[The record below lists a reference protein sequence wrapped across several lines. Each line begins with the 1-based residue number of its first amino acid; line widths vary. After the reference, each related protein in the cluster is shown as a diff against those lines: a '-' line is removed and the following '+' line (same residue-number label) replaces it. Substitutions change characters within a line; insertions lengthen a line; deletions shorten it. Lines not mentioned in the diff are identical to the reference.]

1 MYRVLPDFL
10 GCLVSFD
17 HQIGSNRLLPG
28 FYLVVFC
35 FKTQNTML
43 PSQTGLHLFA
53 FFFLRF
59 AESYRV
65 LPSFTE
71 LPCSL
76 AEWNVVNLAVVV
88 VVVVDVVVAVVF
100 D

>member
-1 MYRVLPDFL
+1 MVR
-10 GCLVSFD
+10 
-17 HQIGSNRLLPG
+17 IG
-28 FYLVVFC
+28 FYWVSTEFFFVSKH
-35 FKTQNTML
+35 KTQCYLVRQGFTCL
-43 PSQTGLHLFA
+43 P
-53 FFFLRF
+53 FFLRF

-88 VVVVDVVVAVVF
+88 VVVVVVDVVVAVVF